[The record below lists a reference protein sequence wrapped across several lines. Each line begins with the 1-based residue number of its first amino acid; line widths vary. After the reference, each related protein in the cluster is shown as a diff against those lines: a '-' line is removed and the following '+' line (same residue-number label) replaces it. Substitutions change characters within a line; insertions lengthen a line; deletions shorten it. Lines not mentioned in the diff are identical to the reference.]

1 MHRHRARQ
9 QATCLS
15 VKPRILVGST
25 KKATVHICSGHREG
39 RGGIALNSLGVS
51 VQYGAHSSSLRH
63 IFFCQS
69 AYLNSFRW
77 ARGRGGEALR
87 RMPQTPAGGP
97 RSMGNTV
104 AAQDGAPAAAPLH
117 KRVRRCVGNH
127 RRGRYICIH
136 PSNPTNFP
144 SNAKAPAYD
153 AHMHR
158 CRDSSLTCGQWS
170 LCCNYLML

>member
-63 IFFCQS
+63 IFFFFFFFCLSVGLPKFISVGAGEGGKPCVVCPRRLQGAHEAWVILWLHKTELRRLRRYTNAFS
-69 AYLNSFRW
+69 GVLEIT
-77 ARGRGGEALR
+77 GEAVIFVFI
-87 RMPQTPAGGP
+87 PQTPQTFPPMQKHLRTTHICTDAG
-97 RSMGNTV
+97 T
-104 AAQDGAPAAAPLH
+104 AD
-117 KRVRRCVGNH
+117 
-127 RRGRYICIH
+127 
-136 PSNPTNFP
+136 
-144 SNAKAPAYD
+144 
-153 AHMHR
+153 
-158 CRDSSLTCGQWS
+158 
-170 LCCNYLML
+170 